1 MQASIPSIVGQMIVF
16 FIFVWF
22 TMKFV
27 WPPITKALEERRA
40 KIADGLAAA
49 ERGAA
54 SLKEASAKS
63 DEALKAARTQ
73 AQDIVAGA
81 NKQATQMIEAA
92 KAAAQAEADKI
103 IEHAKGEVDRQV
115 AQAKDALRKQ
125 VADLAV
131 LGAARILKRE
141 VNPQAHADIL
151 QDLAG
156 RI

>member
-16 FIFVWF
+16 FVFVMF

-27 WPPITKALEERRA
+27 WPPITKALEERRTR
-40 KIADGLAAA
+40 IADGLAAA
-49 ERGAA
+49 DRGAA
-54 SLKEASAKS
+54 SLKEASARS
-63 DEALKAARTQ
+63 DEALKAARVQ
-73 AQDIVAGA
+73 AQDIVAAA

-92 KAAAQAEADKI
+92 KATATAEAAKI
-103 IEHAKGEVDRQV
+103 VEHANGEVTRQV
-115 AQAKDALRKQ
+115 AQAKQELGRQ

-141 VNPQAHADIL
+141 VNASAHADIL
-151 QDLAG
+151 QDLAA

>member
-16 FIFVWF
+16 FIFVMF
-22 TMKFV
+22 TMKYV
-27 WPPITKALEERRA
+27 WPPITKALEERRVR
-40 KIADGLAAA
+40 IADGLAAA

-54 SLKEASAKS
+54 SLKEASARS
-63 DEALKAARTQ
+63 DEALKAARLQ
-73 AQDIVAGA
+73 AQEILSAA
-81 NKQATQMIEAA
+81 NKQATQIVEQA
-92 KAAAQAEADKI
+92 KTTAVSEGERIVENARA
-103 IEHAKGEVDRQV
+103 EVDRQV
-115 AQAKDALRKQ
+115 SHAKEALRKE

-141 VNPQAHADIL
+141 VNPQTHADIL

>member
-1 MQASIPSIVGQMIVF
+1 MQASIPSIIGQMIVF

-40 KIADGLAAA
+40 KIAEGLAAA

-63 DEALKAARTQ
+63 DEALKAARAQ
-73 AQDIVAGA
+73 AQEIIAAA
-81 NKQATQMIEAA
+81 NKQATQMIETA
-92 KAAAQAEADKI
+92 KATASSEAERI
-103 IEHAKGEVDRQV
+103 VEHAKGEVDRQIG
-115 AQAKDALRKQ
+115 QAKEALRKE

-141 VNPQAHADIL
+141 VNAQSHADIL

>member
-16 FIFVWF
+16 VIFVLF

-27 WPPITKALEERRA
+27 WPPIMKALEERRQ

-49 ERGAA
+49 EKGAQT
-54 SLKEASAKS
+54 LKAATARTE
-63 DEALKAARTQ
+63 EELKAARQQ
-73 AQDIVAGA
+73 AQDIIAAA
-81 NKQATQMIEAA
+81 NKQAAQIVEQARIQAQVEAERIIA
-92 KAAAQAEADKI
+92 SAQDEVQRQIA
-103 IEHAKGEVDRQV
+103 HAR
-115 AQAKDALRKQ
+115 DALRKE

-141 VNPQAHADIL
+141 INPSVHADVL
-151 QDLAG
+151 GDLAR

>member
-1 MQASIPSIVGQMIVF
+1 MQASIPSIIGQMIVF

-40 KIADGLAAA
+40 KIAEGLAAA

-63 DEALKAARTQ
+63 DAELKAARAQ
-73 AQDIVAGA
+73 AQDIIAAA
-81 NKQATQMIEAA
+81 NKQATQMVEAA
-92 KAAAQAEADKI
+92 KGTAVAEADRIKASAQAEVAS
-103 IEHAKGEVDRQV
+103 QV
-115 AQAKDALRKQ
+115 TQAKAALRKE

-141 VNPQAHADIL
+141 VNAQAHADIL

>member
-16 FIFVWF
+16 FVFVWF
-22 TMKFV
+22 TMKYV

-40 KIADGLAAA
+40 RIAEGLAAA

-63 DEALKAARTQ
+63 DEALKEARAQ
-73 AQDIVAGA
+73 AQDILSAA
-81 NKQATQMIEAA
+81 NKQATQMIEQA
-92 KAAAQAEADKI
+92 KATASTEAERI
-103 IEHAKGEVDRQV
+103 IEHAKGEVERQIT
-115 AQAKDALRKQ
+115 QAKEALRKE

-141 VNPQAHADIL
+141 VNAQAHADIL

>member
-16 FIFVWF
+16 LIFVLF
-22 TMKFV
+22 TMKYV
-27 WPPITKALEERRA
+27 WPPITKALEERRVR
-40 KIADGLAAA
+40 IAEGLAAA

-63 DEALKAARTQ
+63 DEALKAARVQ
-73 AQDIVAGA
+73 AQEILAAA
-81 NKQATQMIEAA
+81 NKQATQMIEQA
-92 KAAAQAEADKI
+92 KATATAEGEKI
-103 IEHAKGEVDRQV
+103 VEHANGEVARQV
-115 AQAKDALRKQ
+115 AHAKEELRKQ

-141 VNPQAHADIL
+141 VNASAHADIL

>member
-22 TMKFV
+22 TMKYV
-27 WPPITKALEERRA
+27 WPPITKALEERRVR
-40 KIADGLAAA
+40 IAEGLAAA

-63 DEALKAARTQ
+63 DEALKAARVQ
-73 AQDIVAGA
+73 AQEILAAA
-81 NKQATQMIEAA
+81 NKQATQMIEQA
-92 KAAAQAEADKI
+92 KATATAEGEKI
-103 IEHAKGEVDRQV
+103 VEHANGEVARQV
-115 AQAKDALRKQ
+115 AHAKEELRKQ

-141 VNPQAHADIL
+141 VNASAHADIL

>member
-1 MQASIPSIVGQMIVF
+1 MQASIPSIIGQMIVF

-40 KIADGLAAA
+40 KIAEGLAAA

-63 DEALKAARTQ
+63 DAELKAARAQ
-73 AQDIVAGA
+73 AQDIIAAA
-81 NKQATQMIEAA
+81 NKQATQMVEAA
-92 KAAAQAEADKI
+92 KGTAAAEADRIKASAQAEVAS
-103 IEHAKGEVDRQV
+103 QV
-115 AQAKDALRKQ
+115 TQAKEALRKE

-141 VNPQAHADIL
+141 VNAQAHADIL

>member
-22 TMKFV
+22 TMKYV
-27 WPPITKALEERRA
+27 WPPITKALEERRVR
-40 KIADGLAAA
+40 IAEGLAAA

-54 SLKEASAKS
+54 SLKEASVKS
-63 DEALKAARTQ
+63 DEALKAARVQ
-73 AQDIVAGA
+73 AQEILAA
-81 NKQATQMIEAA
+81 AHKQATQTIEQAKLTAA
-92 KAAAQAEADKI
+92 HEAEKL
-103 IEHAKGEVDRQV
+103 IEHADGEVARQV
-115 AQAKDALRKQ
+115 THAKAELRKQ

-141 VNPQAHADIL
+141 VNASAHADIL